1 MFSSYL
7 NKKLLLRNILN
18 SIISNKRFLRNHQ
31 RQSTILDNYAN
42 IYRPEIESQIEYL
55 AVQTSRNKSL
65 QINYEIE

>member
-1 MFSSYL
+1 MLS
-7 NKKLLLRNILN
+7 KKFLKIILN
-18 SIISNKRFLRNHQ
+18 SVVLNKRFLRDGQ

-42 IYRPEIESQIEYL
+42 IYRPEIETQIEYL

>member
-1 MFSSYL
+1 MLSSSYL
-7 NKKLLLRNILN
+7 NKKFLKIILN
-18 SIISNKRFLRNHQ
+18 SVVLNKRFLRDGQ

-42 IYRPEIESQIEYL
+42 IYRPEIESQLEYL